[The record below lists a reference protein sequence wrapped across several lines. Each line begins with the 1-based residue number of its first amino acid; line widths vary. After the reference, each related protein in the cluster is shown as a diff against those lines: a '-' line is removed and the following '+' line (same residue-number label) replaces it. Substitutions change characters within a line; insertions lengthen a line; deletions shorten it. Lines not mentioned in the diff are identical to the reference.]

1 VTAVVAARAVS
12 RFALADPHFILD
24 RTPGRTQQSG
34 FHHRRLGACASC
46 RVLRVFQN
54 DFGKNIFQIPIDER
68 RRKLLAVDWVEHASV
83 SRVWPNRIAV
93 RIWERKPVAFV
104 NLRLEAG
111 RKQNSRLAL
120 IDAYGVI
127 LDRPEKLDFSSPIL
141 SGVYEH
147 QSEADRQERIRH
159 YLRLMN
165 ELGPLGKRVSE
176 VDVSDPGNLR
186 VSLEIERRAIRLE
199 MGNRNFKRRL
209 QDFLDHYGDKRR
221 SGQATLFD
229 LRLDDRITTRNK
241 EMQGKPIY
249 AVGLD
254 AGSNYTRFAIGVLEH
269 TGLRVIG
276 FGRRNRKA
284 G

>member
-1 VTAVVAARAVS
+1 
-12 RFALADPHFILD
+12 
-24 RTPGRTQQSG
+24 
-34 FHHRRLGACASC
+34 
-46 RVLRVFQN
+46 
-54 DFGKNIFQIPIDER
+54 
-68 RRKLLAVDWVEHASV
+68 
-83 SRVWPNRIAV
+83 
-93 RIWERKPVAFV
+93 V

-127 LDRPEKLDFSSPIL
+127 LDRPERLDFSSPIL

-186 VSLEIERRAIRLE
+186 VSMEIERRAIDLE

-209 QDFLDHYGDKRR
+209 QDFLDHYPEIKRR

-229 LRLDDRITTRNK
+229 LRLDDRITTR
-241 EMQGKPIY
+241 E
-249 AVGLD
+249 
-254 AGSNYTRFAIGVLEH
+254 
-269 TGLRVIG
+269 
-276 FGRRNRKA
+276 
-284 G
+284 